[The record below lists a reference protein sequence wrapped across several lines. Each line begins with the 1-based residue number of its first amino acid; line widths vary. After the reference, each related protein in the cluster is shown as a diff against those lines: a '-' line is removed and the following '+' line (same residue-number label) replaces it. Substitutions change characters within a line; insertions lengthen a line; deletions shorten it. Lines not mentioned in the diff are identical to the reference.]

1 MVFVF
6 HFLAS
11 FQRGEGRRIMG
22 ERRERV
28 KSKNMYKGPM
38 DKDKVGGRLE
48 GGGRIECGGR
58 WAGQG
63 RVKGENW
70 TQL

>member
-1 MVFVF
+1 
-6 HFLAS
+6 
-11 FQRGEGRRIMG
+11 MG